1 MTGLDKIV
9 EQILQEAKTSADKI
23 LSDANAQSD
32 AILTQARKDADKI
45 NKASEEKI
53 SDFKTS
59 GQSRAKSSSDLKKR
73 QAILKAKQEIINNI
87 IDKAYNK
94 LLELPDDKYFEMI
107 EKCLEKSVQ
116 ARAGEIYFSAKDA
129 ERLPGD
135 MVGRID
141 KIAAA
146 KGGSLVISKE
156 TKNIDSGFVLV
167 YGGIEENC
175 SFKAIFNADRE
186 KLADK
191 VNTFLFVEK

>member
-1 MTGLDKIV
+1 MTGLEKIV

-23 LSDANAQSD
+23 LSDANAQAD
-32 AILTQARKDADKI
+32 AILAQARKDADKI

-116 ARAGEIYFSAKDA
+116 ERAGKIYFSAKDA
-129 ERLPGD
+129 ERLPSD

-191 VNTFLFVEK
+191 VNTFLFVDK